1 MSAALNPPL
10 SESLEPV
17 HGLHASSRSSLQP
30 IVLYGSFGLLLFGPL
45 AFGAV
50 DPWAIFLI
58 EAGSALLFLIWIWQ
72 QIQQQELR
80 LTPNPIFAPVL
91 VFAGLVGIQYFSGLT
106 SYRYATASA
115 ALIFCAQGLLCFL
128 VTQTLQ
134 RTFQVNRLA
143 LIFSVYGVVLA
154 SFAILQSV
162 SSAGKIYWFRSSHG
176 WAYGPYVNHNHY
188 AGIMELLIPV
198 PMVLS
203 LTHFVRDR
211 KKGMAALAAAVMA
224 ASIFL
229 SGSRGGMAALAVQI
243 GIFSAMVVRRR
254 AKLGNAALAIGIFV
268 IAMIGAVVW
277 VGGGQISARMSSIHS
292 EARAEL
298 SGGTRV
304 TIDRDSL
311 RMFAEKPILGWGLAT
326 FPEVYPQ
333 FRSFYSDFVVNAA
346 HNDYLQLLVETG
358 ALGFV
363 TMLWFLIVTYRG
375 AIRKVDKNWP
385 SDTNGAV
392 ALAAILG
399 ITGMLV
405 HSFVDFNLQVPANA
419 AMFYVMCS
427 IAAMSPQFGK
437 SKRRSRKNDPF
448 GELITH

>member
-1 MSAALNPPL
+1 MNAVLNSPL
-10 SESLEPV
+10 SVPLEPV
-17 HGLHASSRSSLQP
+17 QGRHASRSSLQP

-45 AFGAV
+45 AFGGV

-58 EAGSALLFLIWIWQ
+58 EAGSALLFLAWVWQ

-80 LTPNPIFAPVL
+80 ITPNPIFTPIL
-91 VFAGLVGIQYFSGLT
+91 VFAGLVGIQYFTGLS

-128 VTQTLQ
+128 VAQSLQ
-134 RTFQVNRLA
+134 RTVQVNRLA
-143 LIFSVYGVVLA
+143 FIFSIYGFLLA
-154 SFAILQSV
+154 GFAILQSV
-162 SSAGKIYWFRSSHG
+162 SSAGKIYWFRASHG
-176 WAYGPYVNHNHY
+176 WIYGPYVNHNHY
-188 AGIMELLIPV
+188 AGIMELLLPV
-198 PMVLS
+198 PLVLS

-211 KKGMAALAAAVMA
+211 KKALAALAASVIA

-229 SGSRGGMAALAVQI
+229 SGSRGGMAAMAVQI
-243 GIFSAMVVRRR
+243 AVLAVIVVRRE
-254 AKLGNAALAIGIFV
+254 AKPGNTAMAIGVFI
-268 IAMIGAVVW
+268 VVLVGVVAW
-277 VGGGQISARMSSIHS
+277 IGGGALSARMSSIHS

-304 TIDRDSL
+304 TIDRDAL
-311 RMFAEKPILGWGLAT
+311 RMFVHKPLLGWGLAT

-346 HNDYLQLLVETG
+346 HNDYLQLLVENG

-363 TMLWFLIVTYRG
+363 TMLWFLVATYRG
-375 AIRKVDKNWP
+375 AIRKLHNWP

-399 ITGMLV
+399 VTGLLV
-405 HSFVDFNLQVPANA
+405 HSFVDFNLQVPANG
-419 AMFYVMCS
+419 AMFYVMCT
-427 IAAMSPQFGK
+427 IAAMNPQFGK
-437 SKRRSRKNDPF
+437 SKRRSRNDAAS
-448 GELITH
+448 ELVTH

>member
-1 MSAALNPPL
+1 MNAVLNSPL
-10 SESLEPV
+10 SVPLESVPSRP
-17 HGLHASSRSSLQP
+17 ASRSRLQP

-58 EAGSALLFLIWIWQ
+58 EAGSALLFLAWVWQ

-80 LTPNPIFAPVL
+80 ITPNPIFGPML
-91 VFAGLVGIQYFSGLT
+91 VFAGLVSVQYFAGLS

-115 ALIFCAQGLLCFL
+115 ALLLCAQGLLCFL
-128 VTQTLQ
+128 VTQSLQ
-134 RTFQVNRLA
+134 RTVQVNRLA
-143 LIFSVYGVVLA
+143 ITFCVYGFALA
-154 SFAILQSV
+154 GFAILQSV
-162 SSAGKIYWFRSSHG
+162 SSAGRIYWFRSSHG
-176 WAYGPYVNHNHY
+176 WIYGPYINHNHY
-188 AGIMELLIPV
+188 AGIMELLLPIPL
-198 PMVLS
+198 VLS

-211 KKGMAALAAAVMA
+211 KKALAALAASVIA

-243 GIFSAMVVRRR
+243 AVLAVIVIRRE
-254 AKLGNAALAIGIFV
+254 AKPGKSVLAIGVFV
-268 IAMIGAVVW
+268 VVLVGVVAW
-277 VGGGQISARMSSIHS
+277 IGGGALSTRMSSIHS

-298 SGGTRV
+298 AGGTRV
-304 TIDRDSL
+304 TIDRDSV
-311 RMFAEKPILGWGLAT
+311 RMFRQKPLLGWGLAT

-333 FRSFYSDFVVNAA
+333 FRSFYSDFTVNAA
-346 HNDYLQLLVETG
+346 HNDYLQVLVETG

-363 TMLWFLIVTYRG
+363 TMLWFLFVIYRG
-375 AIRKVDKNWP
+375 AIRKLHNWP

-399 ITGMLV
+399 VTGLLV

-419 AMFYVMCS
+419 AMFYVLCAVS
-427 IAAMSPQFGK
+427 AMNPQFGK
-437 SKRRSRKNDPF
+437 SKRRSRKNDPVS
-448 GELITH
+448 ELVTH